1 MSLGHGGTTDAA
13 LAASV
18 AQLRVHYDE
27 VVLPLWLTRGFN
39 AALDL
44 PYESLASADAR
55 PLPPQR
61 YRTMACAR
69 QLFVFSISDAP
80 AAAAHAVRLFE
91 SLQRRFRHSAGGW
104 VYSIDKEGAPLET
117 QHDLYTYAFVV
128 FACAT
133 YYRRSRDARALQ
145 AMQETVALIES
156 RFGLSSGLYA
166 AQLADDGRTATQG
179 PLQNPIMHLTEAYLA
194 ARDIGGA
201 GWYEDALRRIAR
213 GVAALFMD
221 TATQC
226 ICELPA
232 REPGNRIEPGHQFEW
247 YALLQSAPEVF
258 EDTQLAASMTR
269 AVDFA
274 QRHGVTPDVEGVC
287 ASLDL
292 RGTVTD
298 ATQRIWA
305 QTEYARCLAV
315 RGDEASRRDL
325 ARQLARFRERFLHAR
340 GWYEC
345 LDGEGRVARADM
357 PSTTP
362 YHLAACYLA
371 LPDGTV

>member
-1 MSLGHGGTTDAA
+1 MSPGRGGAADAA
-13 LAASV
+13 LAGIV
-18 AQLRVHYDE
+18 AQLRAHYDE
-27 VVLPLWLTRGFN
+27 IVLPLWLTRGFN
-39 AALDL
+39 AALEL

-55 PLPPQR
+55 PLPPRR
-61 YRTMACAR
+61 YRAMACAR

-80 AAAAHAVRLFE
+80 AAAQHAVRLFE
-91 SLQRRFRHSAGGW
+91 SLHRRFRHPAGGW
-104 VYSIDKEGAPLET
+104 VYSIDTDGAPLET

-133 YYRRSRDARALQ
+133 YYRRRRDARALQ
-145 AMQETVALIES
+145 AMRETLALIES
-156 RFGLSSGLYA
+156 RFGMRGGLYA
-166 AQLADDGRTATQG
+166 AQLADDGRTAMQG

-194 ARDIGGA
+194 ARAVDDAGGC
-201 GWYEDALRRIAR
+201 EEALRRIAS
-213 GVAALFMD
+213 GVAAQFVD

-247 YALLQSAPEVF
+247 YALMRSAPEVF
-258 EDTQLAASMTR
+258 EETQLADAVPR
-269 AVDFA
+269 AVDYA
-274 QRHGVTPDVEGVC
+274 QRYGVTPDVEGVC

-305 QTEYARCLAV
+305 QTEYARCLAM
-315 RGDEASRRDL
+315 RGDEASLRDL
-325 ARQLARFRERFLHAR
+325 ARQLTRFRERFLHAR

-345 LDGEGRVARADM
+345 LDGDGRVARADM

-362 YHLAACYLA
+362 YHLAACYAA
-371 LPDGTV
+371 LPGAGN